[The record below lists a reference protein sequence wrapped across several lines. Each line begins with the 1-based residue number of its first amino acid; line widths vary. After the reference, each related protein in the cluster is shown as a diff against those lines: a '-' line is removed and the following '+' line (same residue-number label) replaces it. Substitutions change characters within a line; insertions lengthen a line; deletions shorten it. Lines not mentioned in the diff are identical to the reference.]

1 MDIYAK
7 YSVGITFFPGEIF
20 MISLIMKL
28 VFLAIFLVS
37 AIGKIISFDDTLIH
51 MAGITKISLPVL
63 YRFLWLIIILE
74 LIIPVLVLMN
84 GAQSRIIFGAILF
97 LLISFLI
104 VNVLF
109 SINGVENC
117 GCFGTGIQ
125 SNPKSGILKTIILI
139 VMLVFL
145 QKTGREKNY
154 GLS

>member
-1 MDIYAK
+1 
-7 YSVGITFFPGEIF
+7 

-37 AIGKIISFDDTLIH
+37 AIGKIISFNDTLIH
-51 MAGITKISLPVL
+51 MAEITRISLPVL
-63 YRFLWLIIILE
+63 YRFLWLIILLE
-74 LIIPVLVLMN
+74 LIIPILVLMN

-97 LLISFLI
+97 LLVSFLI

-125 SNPKSGILKTIILI
+125 SSPPTGILKTILLI
-139 VMLVFL
+139 VILGFL
-145 QKTGREKNY
+145 RKIGKEKNY
-154 GLS
+154 GLSA